1 MNFKYAELRN
11 SHLVFKYLLRFWGV
25 FLCLCAKL
33 ILQFVFCLLLLHS
46 VLVVWPSLLSSKY
59 WLDLL
64 TSCQLLSWPSLFS
77 FVSFHRKMISGL
89 QINSFL
95 PLFLP
100 FLAATR
106 KFHSHCNEV
115 ITVQRKCLWIAFVF
129 ADSENEVI

>member
-11 SHLVFKYLLRFWGV
+11 SHLVFKYLLRFWCV

-33 ILQFVFCLLLLHS
+33 ILQFIFCLLLLHS

-64 TSCQLLSWPSLFS
+64 TSCQLLSWTALFS
-77 FVSFHRKMISGL
+77 FVSFHRRMISGL

-95 PLFLP
+95 PLLLP
-100 FLAATR
+100 FLAEKR
-106 KFHSHCNEV
+106 KFHCHCNEV
-115 ITVQRKCLWIAFVF
+115 ITVQRKCLWIAFIF
-129 ADSENEVI
+129 ADSENEVT